1 MKHYFNRWIIGLRM
15 LAAVLI
21 SLACIITGLRL
32 LSGFECFSV
41 SAGFNHL
48 YVWGA
53 VDILFVLIIFPL
65 LVTWSGRAM
74 NCATRTQNK
83 DS

>member
-1 MKHYFNRWIIGLRM
+1 MKHYIHRGIIGLRM

-21 SLACIITGLRL
+21 SLACIIIGLRL
-32 LSGFECFSV
+32 LSGFECFFVSV
-41 SAGFNHL
+41 GFNHL

-53 VDILFVLIIFPL
+53 VDVLFALILFPL

-83 DS
+83 HS